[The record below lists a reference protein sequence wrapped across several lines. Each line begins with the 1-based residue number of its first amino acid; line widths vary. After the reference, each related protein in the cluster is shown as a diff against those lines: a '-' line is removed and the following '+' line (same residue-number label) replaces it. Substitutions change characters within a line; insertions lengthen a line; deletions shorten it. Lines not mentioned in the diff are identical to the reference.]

1 VVVSAHPVSPND
13 ATPAAN
19 ADALPQNLLSRWLD
33 RIVVAIGQASS
44 WIWLLVLAVVLTNVF
59 SRFVLSRGSIALEE
73 LSWHLFGAA
82 LMLALA
88 YAVVRDDHVRVDVL
102 REKFTLRSQAIIE
115 LLAIVLLALP
125 VVVLM
130 IDALIPFAYQAF
142 IYNERS
148 QAPSGLPHRFIF
160 KSMLP
165 LGLTLVALALFSR
178 ATRCSTLLLNFPRAL
193 KPTSDNR
200 GRGHSQP

>member
-1 VVVSAHPVSPND
+1 MSVHPVSPHD
-13 ATPAAN
+13 AVPAAH
-19 ADALPQNLLSRWLD
+19 ADGLPHNKLSFWLD
-33 RIVVAIGQASS
+33 KALVAVGELSA

-82 LMLALA
+82 VLLALA
-88 YAVVRDDHVRVDVL
+88 YSVVRDDHVRVDVL

-115 LLAIVLLALP
+115 LLAILILALP
-125 VVVLM
+125 IVVLM
-130 IDALIPFAYQAF
+130 VDALVPFAYQAF

-160 KSMLP
+160 KSVLP
-165 LGLTLVALALFSR
+165 LGLALVALALLSR
-178 ATRCSTLLLNFPRAL
+178 ATRCSTLLFNFPRVF
-193 KPTSDNR
+193 TTQTNDRNR
-200 GRGHSQP
+200 AHSQP

>member
-1 VVVSAHPVSPND
+1 MAVHPVSPNN
-13 ATPAAN
+13 AVPASQ
-19 ADALPQNLLSRWLD
+19 ADVLPHNKLSFWLD
-33 RIVVAIGQASS
+33 KGLVAIGEASA

-102 REKFTLRSQAIIE
+102 REKFTLRSQATIE
-115 LLAIVLLALP
+115 LLAILILALP
-125 VVVLM
+125 IVLLM
-130 IDALIPFAYQAF
+130 VDALVPFAYQAF
-142 IYNERS
+142 IYDERS

-160 KSMLP
+160 KSVLP
-165 LGLTLVALALFSR
+165 LGLSLVALALLSR
-178 ATRCSTLLLNFPRAL
+178 ASRCSTLLLNFPRAMT
-193 KPTSDNR
+193 PATGNR
-200 GRGHSQP
+200 DRGQSQP

>member
-1 VVVSAHPVSPND
+1 MAVHPVSPNN
-13 ATPAAN
+13 AVPASQ
-19 ADALPQNLLSRWLD
+19 ADVLPHNKLSFWLD
-33 RIVVAIGQASS
+33 KGLVAIGEASA

-102 REKFTLRSQAIIE
+102 REKFTLRSQATIE
-115 LLAIVLLALP
+115 LLAILILALP
-125 VVVLM
+125 IVLLM
-130 IDALIPFAYQAF
+130 VDALAPFAYQAF
-142 IYNERS
+142 IYEERS

-160 KSMLP
+160 KSVLP
-165 LGLTLVALALFSR
+165 LGLSLVALALLSR
-178 ATRCSTLLLNFPRAL
+178 ASRCSTLLLNFPRAMT
-193 KPTSDNR
+193 PATGDR
-200 GRGHSQP
+200 DRGHSQP